1 MIIMIIVIS
10 IHTLFIALLF
20 IQWVI
25 GVDSMSA
32 EVDYGSTIP
41 KNSTYFF
48 DSFDEESI
56 ETQEIRK
63 RIQSLGIKHIYFI
76 HGTFVGD
83 DPFDIL
89 SFIGKA
95 FPSLSEAFI
104 GKVKQQIKSGQNLIA
119 RELGNFH
126 PNLILRLREI
136 CPNDIEFENF
146 TWSSSNHHIARLK
159 GTIQLMRSISFR
171 TSPGE
176 RILLYGHSHAGQLF
190 TLMSQL
196 CSKSTISQQLKAL
209 LLKEEISQKELV
221 SLVTECKNR
230 RIDFVTLGTPVR
242 YPWDVKSFPRSKLLH
257 FINHRG
263 ATPTGGGLMS
273 SLTTKTGDYIQQWAV
288 AGSDSRAPI
297 KSDQRMND
305 ELDLILGT
313 GSDIKL
319 LQRNIKF
326 RKRLH
331 DHGEHYLVDFKDNS
345 KVPNSFLTIFGH
357 GVYTRKNQMLWIINR
372 SLDKLE

>member
-20 IQWVI
+20 IQWII
-25 GVDSMSA
+25 GVDSKSV

-41 KNSTYFF
+41 KSSSYYF

-56 ETQEIRK
+56 DTQEIRK
-63 RIQSLGIKHIYFI
+63 RVQSLGIKHIYFI

-95 FPSLSEAFI
+95 FPSLSQAFI
-104 GKVKQQIKSGQNLIA
+104 GKIKQQIKSGQNLIA

-126 PNLILRLREI
+126 PNLILRLREV
-136 CPNDIEFENF
+136 CPTDVEFENF

-159 GTIQLMRSISFR
+159 GAIQLMRSISFR

-196 CSKSTISQQLKAL
+196 CSKSTISQQLKSL
-209 LLKEEISQKELV
+209 LLKEEITQKELMN
-221 SLVTECKNR
+221 LITECKNR

-242 YPWDVKSFPRSKLLH
+242 YPWDVNSFPKSKLLH

-263 ATPTGGGLMS
+263 TTPIGGGLMS

-297 KSDQRMND
+297 KEDQRIND

-345 KVPNSFLTIFGH
+345 KIPNSLLTIFGH
-357 GVYTRKNQMLWIINR
+357 GVYTKKNQMLWIINR
-372 SLDKLE
+372 SLQKLE